1 MPEPAPQTRAGPALV
16 WFREDFRVADNPAL
30 VHAIE
35 TGAPVLC
42 LYLHDEVSPEVRPLG
57 GASRWFL
64 HGSLADLAESL
75 ARRGAE
81 LLILRG
87 AARDV
92 VPRLAA
98 ATGASH
104 VFWNRRYGPERA
116 IDADLK
122 RMLAE
127 AGVNAKS
134 CKARL
139 LYEPGEVTTKT
150 GGLYKV
156 FTPYRNATLAYDPPP
171 PPLPAP
177 ERVPSASW
185 PTAVRAE
192 AMALA
197 DLALEPTKPDWAG
210 GLRETWIRGES
221 GARERLAAFVDGR
234 LRGYAASRNRPDLE
248 TTSMLS
254 AHLRFGDV
262 SPRQIVHAALHA
274 RDRGTIGADDY
285 DMLRSELGWRD
296 FSHQLLYAQPDI
308 ATANMTKVFD
318 AFPWRSD
325 AAAFAAWS
333 RGRTGYPFVDAGM
346 RQLWRTGFMHNR
358 VRMVVGSFL
367 VKHLLIDWRAGEAW
381 FWDTLCDADPANN
394 AASWQ
399 WVAGSGAD
407 ASPYYRIFNPVAQG
421 EKFDPDGLY
430 IRRFVPEL
438 AGLPD
443 PYIHRPWEAPENV
456 LQRAG
461 VTLGQTYPLPI
472 VAHEEGRR
480 RALDALARMKQAAA

>member
-1 MPEPAPQTRAGPALV
+1 MPGPALV
-16 WFREDFRVADNPAL
+16 WFREDLRVGDNPAL
-30 VHAIE
+30 THAVE

-42 LYLHDEVSPEVRPLG
+42 LYLFDEESPEVRPLG

-64 HGSLADLAESL
+64 HGSLTVLAERL
-75 ARRGAE
+75 AAIGGE
-81 LLILRG
+81 LLVMRG
-87 AARDV
+87 AARTVIPRV
-92 VPRLAA
+92 VEAS
-98 ATGASH
+98 GASH
-104 VFWNRRYGPERA
+104 VLWNRRYGAERE
-116 IDADLK
+116 IDAEIKARLK
-122 RMLAE
+122 E
-127 AGVNAKS
+127 AGVEARS

-177 ERVPSASW
+177 ERIEKGSW
-185 PTAVRAE
+185 PAAIRAE
-192 AMALA
+192 AIAIA
-197 DLALEPTKPDWAG
+197 DLDLEPTKPDWAA
-210 GLRETWIRGES
+210 GLRETWTRGEA
-221 GARERLAAFVDGR
+221 GAQARLASFLDGP
-234 LRGYAASRNRPDLE
+234 LSGYAGSRNRPDLE

-274 RDRGTIGADDY
+274 RDAGRIPAEDY

-296 FSHQLLYAQPDI
+296 FSHQLLFAQPDI
-308 ATANMTKVFD
+308 ARTNMMRSYD
-318 AFPWRSD
+318 AFPWRQD
-325 AAAFAAWS
+325 EAALAAWQ

-346 RQLWRTGFMHNR
+346 RQLWTTGFMHNR

-367 VKHLLIDWRAGEAW
+367 VKHLLLDWRLGEDW

-407 ASPYYRIFNPVAQG
+407 ASPYYRVFNPVTQG
-421 EKFDPDGLY
+421 EKFDPAGDY
-430 IRRFVPEL
+430 VRRWVPEL
-438 AGLPD
+438 AGLPNT
-443 PYIHRPWEAPENV
+443 YVHRPWDASRNV
-456 LQRAG
+456 LERAN
-461 VTLGQTYPLPI
+461 VTLGRSYPLPI
-472 VAHEEGRR
+472 VDHDEGRR
-480 RALDALARMKQAAA
+480 RALDALAQMKKNAA